1 MGMQKKLHRMPLRH
15 LLMIGGCGALLSIHW
30 VFYYGSIKAAN
41 VSIGAVCIALVGF
54 FTAIIE
60 PFFTHKRISW
70 KELFLSLIAV
80 SGIVLIFGL
89 DARYRLGIALGF
101 VSSLVYTFFSL
112 CSKKV
117 QAETKHKSSTMLLYE
132 FFGGVVILAP
142 LTPLYG
148 LVFPDVQI
156 MPTSRDFLLLFLF
169 ASAFTISPFLLELQA
184 LRSIS
189 AFTVNLSY
197 NLEPLYTILLAMLI
211 FGEQSELNV
220 SFWAGV
226 FLIVL
231 SVVLQTLRTVR
242 HKV

>member
-1 MGMQKKLHRMPLRH
+1 
-15 LLMIGGCGALLSIHW
+15 
-30 VFYYGSIKAAN
+30 
-41 VSIGAVCIALVGF
+41 
-54 FTAIIE
+54 
-60 PFFTHKRISW
+60 
-70 KELFLSLIAV
+70 
-80 SGIVLIFGL
+80 
-89 DARYRLGIALGF
+89 
-101 VSSLVYTFFSL
+101 
-112 CSKKV
+112 
-117 QAETKHKSSTMLLYE
+117 
-132 FFGGVVILAP
+132 
-142 LTPLYG
+142 
-148 LVFPDVQI
+148 